1 MRKILLKMIGR
12 HHFRSTVASSGTGS
26 HHPGTPG
33 GGAVFPGTIQGSIGD
48 FSGTGLVF
56 PWATNARGKPRRGM
70 MRRAV
75 FSDLQRRGLEKRF
88 QLQKYISKPDR
99 KKLAEK
105 LGLKDSQVSDHIIIF
120 CVTLELYSEYFYALV
135 YGDMLSS
142 CQIQFEQFE

>member
-1 MRKILLKMIGR
+1 M
-12 HHFRSTVASSGTGS
+12 
-26 HHPGTPG
+26 
-33 GGAVFPGTIQGSIGD
+33 FPGAIQGSIGD

-105 LGLKDSQVSDHIIIF
+105 LGLKDSQVSGFAISYYRLKTKLPSGSSQTRIF
-120 CVTLELYSEYFYALV
+120 EEFDFSRIHRVYDQCVR
-135 YGDMLSS
+135 
-142 CQIQFEQFE
+142 I